1 MHSLADR
8 TMLDR
13 MAGVRMPA
21 MPQVLLQLMEMCRDD
36 NAGIPALAALIS
48 RDAGMT
54 SRILTVAGS
63 SAFRRARVAPSL
75 EQALMTIGLNMV
87 KTLLISEAVFQ
98 IFGGFSLRRTV
109 DLRHFWIH
117 SLSAAITSK
126 EIAKRI
132 GYPRLEEAY
141 LAGLLH
147 DVGRLALL
155 SAEPEQY
162 APHFHAP
169 DDAALC
175 DREKELLLLTHAEAG
190 GWIAQ
195 QWRLDSFIADS
206 IRYHHEP
213 ETRLHRTH
221 PLIRTVNLANQLTP
235 GQRANAASV
244 MAAAHLC
251 GLGTEDVEQ
260 LCKTT
265 GEEIGKVAEYLGIDL
280 ATVGE
285 AWTAPPPTPEDDA
298 REKLAGHVSD
308 LVFGASLEGCFDAR
322 EDGDTMAAIAR
333 AACMLFGF
341 DDALVLMHS
350 QADDALTG
358 HVGAESGDAAMALSI
373 PLQAGGTLSTA
384 FTTGKV
390 AYQGGAGP
398 APSVFE
404 EQLQRILE
412 GGSLVAIPLADGA
425 ARHGVLVASTEDGR
439 LPFLRARDAMLAAFG
454 TQAGK
459 SLGMA
464 AAVAASRDAFS
475 SAGEDQGT
483 VFRSLAHEVNTPL
496 SIIRN
501 YLTVL
506 DRKVS
511 KKESI
516 ASEITIIHDEIDR
529 VTALINNVANPDAPA
544 PEGQADL
551 GAAIRDV
558 VDLLREAEFVPP
570 TVNIALQAL
579 DTAALE
585 IPCDKGMLKQIFLN
599 LVKNAVEALP
609 GGGQIDIVCK
619 GFTRQDNKLYLAVA
633 VNDNGPGLPADVLA
647 RLYTP
652 VRSTKGGNHRG
663 LGLSIVHGLVKKL
676 GGHMYCHSGKNGTTF
691 ELLFPYSAPAGSSPT

>member
-1 MHSLADR
+1 MHALADSTILGR
-8 TMLDR
+8 L
-13 MAGVRMPA
+13 AAARMPA
-21 MPQVLLQLMEMCRDD
+21 MPQILLQLMEMCRDD
-36 NAGIPALAALIS
+36 NAGFPELAALIS

-63 SAFRRARVAPSL
+63 PAFRRARVAPSL

-109 DLRHFWIH
+109 DLRSFWIH
-117 SLSAAITSK
+117 SLSAAINAK
-126 EIAKRI
+126 EIARRT

-162 APHFHAP
+162 GPHFHSP
-169 DDAALC
+169 DNAALC
-175 DREKELLLLTHAEAG
+175 TREKELLLLTHAEAG

-195 QWRLDSFIADS
+195 QWQLDSFIADS

-235 GQRANAASV
+235 GLHADSASV
-244 MAAAHLC
+244 MAAAQLC
-251 GLGTEDVEQ
+251 GLSADDVEQ

-265 GEEIGKVAEYLGIDL
+265 GEEIGKVAEYLGIDV
-280 ATVGE
+280 ATIGE
-285 AWTAPPPTPEDDA
+285 TWTAPAPTSEDVA

-308 LVFGASLEGCFDAR
+308 LVFGASLDGCFDAQ
-322 EDGDTMAAIAR
+322 EDHGPLAAIAR

-341 DDALVLMHS
+341 DDALVLMHN
-350 QADDALTG
+350 QADDTLSG
-358 HVGAESGDAAMALSI
+358 HVGADVGDAAMTFDV
-373 PLQAGGTLSTA
+373 PLQSGGTLVAA
-384 FTTGKV
+384 FTNRKV
-390 AYQGGAGP
+390 TYQGRGSS
-398 APSVFE
+398 APTVFE
-404 EQLQRILE
+404 EQLQRFLE
-412 GGSLVAIPLADGA
+412 GDCTVAIPLVDGNA
-425 ARHGVLVASTEDGR
+425 CHAVLVATTAEIR
-439 LPFLRARDAMLAAFG
+439 LPALRARDAMLATFG
-454 TQAGK
+454 AQAGK
-459 SLGMA
+459 SLGQPA
-464 AAVAASRDAFS
+464 AGRGAALP
-475 SAGEDQGT
+475 AGEDQGM

-516 ASEITIIHDEIDR
+516 ASEIAIIHDEIDR
-529 VTALINNVANPDAPA
+529 VTALINNVAHPDIPA
-544 PEGQADL
+544 PEGLADL

-558 VDLLREAEFVPP
+558 VALLREAEFVPP
-570 TVNIALQAL
+570 TVNVTLQAL

-585 IPCDKGMLKQIFLN
+585 VAGDKGMLKQIFLN

-619 GFTRQDNKLYLAVA
+619 GFNRQDNKLYLAVA
-633 VNDNGPGLPADVLA
+633 VSDNGPGLPADVLA

-676 GGHMYCHSGKNGTTF
+676 GGHMVCHSGKNGTTF
-691 ELLFPYSAPAGSSPT
+691 ELLFPYSAPAGSSPP

>member
-8 TMLDR
+8 TILGR
-13 MAGVRMPA
+13 MAGARMPA

-109 DLRHFWIH
+109 DLRSFWIH
-117 SLSAAITSK
+117 SLSAAITSR
-126 EIAKRI
+126 EIARRM

-169 DDAALC
+169 DNAALC
-175 DREKELLLLTHAEAG
+175 VREKELLLLTHAEAG

-213 ETRLHRTH
+213 ETRLHHTH

-235 GQRANAASV
+235 GLRADAASV

-251 GLGTEDVEQ
+251 GLGTDDVEQ

-265 GEEIGKVAEYLGIDL
+265 GDEIRKVAEYLGIDL
-280 ATVGE
+280 ATIGE
-285 AWTAPPPTPEDDA
+285 TWTAPATTPEDDA

-322 EDGDTMAAIAR
+322 EDDDAMAAITR

-341 DDALVLMHS
+341 DDAVVLMHN
-350 QADDALTG
+350 QAEDALTG
-358 HVGAESGDAAMALSI
+358 HVGAESSDAAMALSI
-373 PLQAGGTLSTA
+373 PLQGGGALCNA
-384 FTTGKV
+384 FMTGKV
-390 AYQGGAGP
+390 AYQGRDEP
-398 APSVFE
+398 ASTVFE
-404 EQLQRILE
+404 EQLLRILE
-412 GGSLVAIPLADGA
+412 GECLVAIVLANGT
-425 ARHGVLVASTEDGR
+425 ARHGVLVASTDESR
-439 LPFLRARDAMLAAFG
+439 LPSLRTREAMLTAFG
-454 TQAGK
+454 AQAGK
-459 SLGMA
+459 SLDQA
-464 AAVAASRDAFS
+464 AAASVMPS
-475 SAGEDQGT
+475 SAGDDQGT

-501 YLTVL
+501 YLSVL

-516 ASEITIIHDEIDR
+516 ASEIAIIHDEIDR
-529 VTALINNVANPDAPA
+529 VTALINNVADPHVPA
-544 PEGQADL
+544 PEGLADL
-551 GAAIRDV
+551 GAAVRDV
-558 VDLLREAEFVPP
+558 VALLREAEFVPP
-570 TVNIALQAL
+570 TVDIALQAL
-579 DTAALE
+579 DTATLE
-585 IPCDKGMLKQIFLN
+585 VPGDKGMLKQIFLN

-619 GFTRQDNKLYLAVA
+619 GFTRQDNKLYLAVT

-691 ELLFPYSAPAGSSPT
+691 ELLFPHSAPAGSSPP

>member
-1 MHSLADR
+1 MHSLADS
-8 TMLDR
+8 TILDR
-13 MAGVRMPA
+13 MASVRMPA

-109 DLRHFWIH
+109 DLRGFWIH
-117 SLSAAITSK
+117 SLSAAITSR

-169 DDAALC
+169 DNAALC
-175 DREKELLLLTHAEAG
+175 VREKELLLLNHAEAG

-206 IRYHHEP
+206 IRFHHEP

-235 GQRANAASV
+235 GLRADAAGV
-244 MAAAHLC
+244 TAAAQLC
-251 GLGTEDVEQ
+251 GLGTDDVEQ
-260 LCKTT
+260 LCTT
-265 GEEIGKVAEYLGIDL
+265 AGEEIRKIAEYLGIDM

-285 AWTAPPPTPEDDA
+285 TWTAPAPTPEDDA
-298 REKLAGHVSD
+298 REKLASHVSD
-308 LVFGASLEGCFDAR
+308 LVFGASLEGCFDAG
-322 EDGDTMAAIAR
+322 EDDNAIAAIAR

-341 DDALVLMHS
+341 DDAVVLMHS

-373 PLQAGGTLSTA
+373 PLQAGGMLPTA
-384 FTTGKV
+384 FATGKV
-390 AYQGGAGP
+390 AYQDRDGP
-398 APSVFE
+398 APTVFD

-412 GGSLVAIPLADGA
+412 GGCLIAIPLSDGA
-425 ARHGVLVASTEDGR
+425 ACQGVLVASTGESR
-439 LPFLRARDAMLAAFG
+439 LPSLRARDAMLMAFG

-459 SLGMA
+459 SLGTA
-464 AAVAASRDAFS
+464 TSGGAPLP
-475 SAGEDQGT
+475 AGEDQGT

-501 YLTVL
+501 YLSVL

-511 KKESI
+511 KKESV
-516 ASEITIIHDEIDR
+516 ASEIAIIHEEIDR
-529 VTALINNVANPDAPA
+529 VTALINNVADPRVPA
-544 PEGQADL
+544 PDGQADL

-558 VDLLREAEFVPP
+558 VTLLREAEFVPP

-585 IPCDKGMLKQIFLN
+585 VPGDKGMLKQIFLN

-619 GFTRQDNKLYLAVA
+619 GFTRQDNKLYLAVS
-633 VNDNGPGLPADVLA
+633 VTDNGPGLPADVLA

-691 ELLFPYSAPAGSSPT
+691 ELLFPYSAPSGSSPP

>member
-1 MHSLADR
+1 MHALADR
-8 TMLDR
+8 SILGR
-13 MAGVRMPA
+13 LAAVRMPA
-21 MPQVLLQLMEMCRDD
+21 MPQILLQLMEMCRDD

-63 SAFRRARVAPSL
+63 PAFRRARVAPSL
-75 EQALMTIGLNMV
+75 EQALMAIGLNMV

-109 DLRHFWIH
+109 DLRSFWIH
-117 SLSAAITSK
+117 SLSAAINSK

-169 DDAALC
+169 DNAALC
-175 DREKELLLLTHAEAG
+175 TREKELLLLTHADAG
-190 GWIAQ
+190 GWIAE
-195 QWRLDSFIADS
+195 QWQLDSFIADS
-206 IRYHHEP
+206 IRYHHDP

-235 GQRANAASV
+235 GLRADSASV
-244 MAAAHLC
+244 MAAAQLC
-251 GLGTEDVEQ
+251 GLSADDVEQ

-280 ATVGE
+280 ATVGDT
-285 AWTAPPPTPEDDA
+285 WTAPTPTPEDEA
-298 REKLAGHVSD
+298 REKLASHVSD
-308 LVFGASLEGCFDAR
+308 LVFGASLDGCFDAR
-322 EDGDTMAAIAR
+322 EDGDAMAAIAR

-358 HVGAESGDAAMALSI
+358 HLGVEAGDTAMMLGI
-373 PLQAGGTLSTA
+373 PLQAGGMLAAA
-384 FTTGKV
+384 FTSRKV
-390 AYQGGAGP
+390 TYQDSGGA
-398 APSVFE
+398 APTVFE
-404 EQLQRILE
+404 EQLRRFLE
-412 GGSLVAIPLADGA
+412 GECIVAIPLADGNDC
-425 ARHGVLVASTEDGR
+425 HGVLVASTAESR
-439 LPFLRARDAMLAAFG
+439 LPTLRTRGAMLATFG
-454 TQAGK
+454 AQAGK
-459 SLGMA
+459 SLGQA
-464 AAVAASRDAFS
+464 AAFANSDAASP
-475 SAGEDQGT
+475 AGEDQGT

-501 YLTVL
+501 YLSVL

-516 ASEITIIHDEIDR
+516 ASEIAIIHEEIDR
-529 VTALINNVANPDAPA
+529 VTALINNVANPDVPA
-544 PEGQADL
+544 PEGLADL

-558 VDLLREAEFVPP
+558 VALLREAEFIPP

-585 IPCDKGMLKQIFLN
+585 VAGDKGMLKQIFLN

-663 LGLSIVHGLVKKL
+663 LGLSIVHGLVRKL
-676 GGHMYCHSGKNGTTF
+676 GGHMYCHSGKNGTSF
-691 ELLFPYSAPAGSSPT
+691 EVLFPYSAPAGSSQT

>member
-1 MHSLADR
+1 MHSLAER
-8 TMLDR
+8 TILDR

-98 IFGGFSLRRTV
+98 IFGGFSLRKTV

-175 DREKELLLLTHAEAG
+175 AREKELLLLTHADAG

-213 ETRLHRTH
+213 ETRLHHTH

-235 GQRANAASV
+235 GLRTDTTSV

-251 GLGTEDVEQ
+251 GLGTDDVEQ
-260 LCKTT
+260 LCKTA
-265 GEEIGKVAEYLGIDL
+265 GEEIRKIAEYLGVDM

-285 AWTAPPPTPEDDA
+285 AWTPPAPTPEDDA
-298 REKLAGHVSD
+298 REKLAVHVSD
-308 LVFGASLEGCFDAR
+308 LVFGASLEGCFDTS
-322 EDGDTMAAIAR
+322 EDDDPLAAIAR
-333 AACMLFGF
+333 AACMLFGL
-341 DDALVLMHS
+341 DNAVVLMHD
-350 QADDALTG
+350 QAKDTLNG
-358 HVGAESGDAAMALSI
+358 HVGAEPGDAAMALSI
-373 PLQAGGTLSTA
+373 PLQAEGALSTA
-384 FTTGKV
+384 FTSRKV
-390 AYQGGAGP
+390 TYLRHDGP
-398 APSVFE
+398 APTVFE
-404 EQLQRILE
+404 EQLLRILE
-412 GGSLVAIPLADGA
+412 GECLVAIPLADGVA
-425 ARHGVLVASTEDGR
+425 CKGVLVASADEGR
-439 LPFLRARDAMLAAFG
+439 LHALRAREAMLMAFG

-459 SLGMA
+459 SLR
-464 AAVAASRDAFS
+464 ASGNAPS
-475 SAGEDQGT
+475 SGDDDQGT

-501 YLTVL
+501 YLSVL

-516 ASEITIIHDEIDR
+516 ASEIAIIHEEIDR
-529 VTALINNVANPDAPA
+529 VTALINDVADPRAPQ
-544 PEGQADL
+544 PEGHADL

-558 VDLLREAEFVPP
+558 VALLREAEFVPP

-585 IPCDKGMLKQIFLN
+585 VPVDKGVLKQIFLN

-619 GFTRQDNKLYLAVA
+619 GFTRQENKLYLAVA

-676 GGHMYCHSGKNGTTF
+676 GGQMYCHSGKNGTTF
-691 ELLFPYSAPAGSSPT
+691 ELLFPYSAPAGSSPP

>member
-8 TMLDR
+8 TILGR

-36 NAGIPALAALIS
+36 NAGIPSLAALIS

-117 SLSAAITSK
+117 SLSAAITSR
-126 EIAKRI
+126 EIARRI

-162 APHFHAP
+162 APHFLAP

-190 GWIAQ
+190 GWIAH

-235 GQRANAASV
+235 GLRADAASV

-251 GLGTEDVEQ
+251 GLGPEDVEQ

-265 GEEIGKVAEYLGIDL
+265 GEEIGKLAEYLGIDL

-285 AWTAPPPTPEDDA
+285 SWTAPVLTPEDDA
-298 REKLAGHVSD
+298 REKLASSVSD
-308 LVFGASLEGCFDAR
+308 LVFGASLEGCFDAP
-322 EDGDTMAAIAR
+322 EDGDAMAAIAR

-341 DDALVLMHS
+341 DDALVLLHNP
-350 QADDALTG
+350 ADDALAG

-390 AYQGGAGP
+390 AYLGGDGP
-398 APSVFE
+398 APTVFE

-412 GGSLVAIPLADGA
+412 GGCLVAIVLADGD
-425 ARHGVLVASTEDGR
+425 ARHGVLVASTEESR
-439 LPFLRARDAMLAAFG
+439 MPTLRTRDAMLATFG
-454 TQAGK
+454 MQAGK
-459 SLGMA
+459 SLGQA
-464 AAVAASRDAFS
+464 AAATRRATVSQ
-475 SAGEDQGT
+475 AGEDQGT

-501 YLTVL
+501 YLSVL
-506 DRKVS
+506 DRKVT

-516 ASEITIIHDEIDR
+516 ASEIAIIHDEIDR
-529 VTALINNVANPDAPA
+529 VTALINNVANPDTPA

-579 DTAALE
+579 DTAALDV
-585 IPCDKGMLKQIFLN
+585 PGDKGMLKQIFLN

-633 VNDNGPGLPADVLA
+633 VADNGPGLPADVLA
-647 RLYTP
+647 RIYTP

-676 GGHMYCHSGKNGTTF
+676 GGHMVCHSGKNGTTF